1 MGGSQ
6 LGASFGLRGEINCYG
21 KHSWSGKWLASGR
34 ATPCFQRTAPG
45 QTHRRKPRE
54 KNPSTGCP
62 IPPYHIRNLHRL
74 PQFGAGAETDG
85 IDFPVSIPGLL
96 DANGWLQKVL
106 ETVRLAGDALP
117 LFSSQNRRSWKM
129 TKMRGF
135 SPLTRIA
142 HTCIYI
148 YLHTSLFYTAKGLLN
163 ASVEGFHKIQSR
175 VIDAGY
181 KIKTSNE
188 DHGR

>member
-1 MGGSQ
+1 MVSIRPSHTLFPAHGPWANSQ
-6 LGASFGLRGEINCYG
+6 AKATGE
-21 KHSWSGKWLASGR
+21 KSV
-34 ATPCFQRTAPG
+34 
-45 QTHRRKPRE
+45 HRLPH
-54 KNPSTGCP
+54 
-62 IPPYHIRNLHRL
+62 PPYHIRNLHRL
-74 PQFGAGAETDG
+74 PQFGAGAETNG

-142 HTCIYI
+142 HIYI
-148 YLHTSLFYTAKGLLN
+148 YLHTSLFYTAKGFLN
-163 ASVEGFHKIQSR
+163 ASVEGFHKIQNR